1 VSKNRIRAAWVAIVL
16 STAFLGI
23 SDAHAE
29 RIVLLQFTGRKAS
42 VLRDKVAASLRGAGH
57 TVIRSKVSSR
67 RVSAKA
73 LGRAGKRADAVV
85 GGKVE
90 SARKGDWSIALRVN
104 DPKQGTLI
112 GEEIRFS
119 SGSLAGLTTDVSD
132 NVARRVEALLT
143 AGTSAPAEVAEPTPA
158 PPASAATEAT
168 VATSE
173 ENATQEGSSDGEVAA
188 DGDGA
193 ASDAVG
199 HDTDEGSDASPK
211 GQRTLLRLSAR
222 AGYLRRDFDFYDD
235 LYAQLRKLSANSWVY
250 AARGELSPFKGK
262 VGQRVGFVL
271 SYEGTLAGHVR
282 DPDARADYPVLH
294 NELFGGVLVNYPLGA
309 YELGLELTVGR
320 MTAGLDDA
328 NQAAGVPELQY
339 TELRSALDVKR
350 DMGSFNVAA
359 SIGLRLPLGFGEAS
373 ETRWFP
379 RMGGYGV
386 EAGVQLGYRL
396 SQRVTLEAAGS
407 LRRYLLEMHSKP
419 EDAMT
424 GASQVAGGAVDRFL
438 TAYLGASYSL

>member
-1 VSKNRIRAAWVAIVL
+1 MSKHRIRAAWVAVVL
-16 STAFLGI
+16 ATAFLGI

-57 TVIRSKVSSR
+57 TVINSKVSSR

-73 LGRAGKRADAVV
+73 LERAGKRADAVV

-104 DPKQGTLI
+104 DAKQGTLM

-119 SGSLAGLTTDVSD
+119 SSSLAGLRTDVSD

-143 AGTSAPAEVAEPTPA
+143 AGTSAPAAIAEPRPA
-158 PPASAATEAT
+158 PPATAATEAT
-168 VATSE
+168 VAASE
-173 ENATQEGSSDGEVAA
+173 ESATLEGSSAGEVAA
-188 DGDGA
+188 DGDSA
-193 ASDAVG
+193 AIDAVG
-199 HDTDEGSDASPK
+199 HDTDEGRDASPK
-211 GQRTLLRLSAR
+211 GQRALLSLSAR

-235 LYAQLRKLSANSWVY
+235 LYAQLRKVGANSWVY

-262 VGQRVGFVL
+262 IGQRVGFVV

-282 DPDARADYPVLH
+282 DLDARVDYPVLH
-294 NELFGGVLVNYPLGA
+294 SELFGGLLVNYPLGA
-309 YELGLELTVGR
+309 YELGLELTLGR
-320 MTAGLDDA
+320 MTAGLDDT
-328 NQAAGVPELQY
+328 NQAGVPDLQY
-339 TELRSALDVKR
+339 TELRSALDVR
-350 DMGSFNVAA
+350 RNMGSFVVAA

-407 LRRYLLEMHSKP
+407 LRRYLIEMHAKP

-424 GASQVAGGAVDRFL
+424 GASQVAAGAVDRFL
-438 TAYLGASYSL
+438 TGYLGASYSL